1 MNEPLILVV
10 LISYC
15 NVSFAGFPDLEENSA
30 MLQVFQVVWQMG
42 WLLIGI
48 FGALSSCVQLMA
60 RTVCLG
66 ITALS

>member
-30 MLQVFQVVWQMG
+30 MLQVFVWQID
-42 WLLIGI
+42 WLLTVVYLGRWK
-48 FGALSSCVQLMA
+48 FPLVYNLWLELSAWV
-60 RTVCLG
+60 
-66 ITALS
+66 